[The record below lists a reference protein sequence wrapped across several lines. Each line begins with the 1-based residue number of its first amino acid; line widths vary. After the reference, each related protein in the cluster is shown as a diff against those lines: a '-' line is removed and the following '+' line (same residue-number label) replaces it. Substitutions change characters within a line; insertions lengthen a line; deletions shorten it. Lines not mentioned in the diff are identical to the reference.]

1 MIETSRRRFLKGAL
15 YSSVLTLTGITSLSS
30 EVSASESFSQDTA
43 VATEIVT
50 LINHTSS
57 VVDLDNI
64 SGIAIT
70 ELNDENKV
78 TLAAGEESSF
88 IVPAMTEKNG
98 SANNKNL
105 FITDVMMDGKL
116 VIQSDYI
123 EFNGVFPTSLFDKKL
138 T

>member
-116 VIQSDYI
+116 VIQSDFI
-123 EFNGVFPTSLFDKKL
+123 EFNGVFPTSVFDKKI

>member
-30 EVSASESFSQDTA
+30 EVSASESLSQNTA